1 METLSWILA
10 AIGIVGVY
18 ISGKKNRWGWA
29 LGTLY
34 QLLWIVYAYFTA
46 QYSFIIVCI
55 VYAVIYI
62 KNFFEW
68 SADEPDNS

>member
-1 METLSWILA
+1 MEILSWILA

-34 QLLWIVYAYFTA
+34 QLLWIVYAFFTA

-55 VYAVIYI
+55 VLRSNLY
-62 KNFFEW
+62 KEFL
-68 SADEPDNS
+68 